1 MSDIQEILSAISKPS
16 EDIYAPS
23 DDTFLMIDALS
34 TMSLRDKE
42 VLDLGTGSGVLGL
55 LCAQRGAHVTVA
67 DIEDSVL
74 GNLRIAARRLNLSIA
89 AVRSDI
95 FSGVAARFDVVLF
108 NPPYLPSDEI
118 QDPAVDG
125 GNRGRRLIDR
135 FLGDLPLHLKKGG
148 VALLLVSSL
157 NDPDSI
163 IDSNPKLS
171 FSIAT
176 SRRLFFE
183 ELQVLMCKLRDL
195 SS

>member
-1 MSDIQEILSAISKPS
+1 MSDIQEILSAISRPS
-16 EDIYAPS
+16 EGVYAPS

-34 TMSLRDKE
+34 TVSLRDKE

-74 GNLRIAARRLNLSIA
+74 GTLRIAARRLNLSIA